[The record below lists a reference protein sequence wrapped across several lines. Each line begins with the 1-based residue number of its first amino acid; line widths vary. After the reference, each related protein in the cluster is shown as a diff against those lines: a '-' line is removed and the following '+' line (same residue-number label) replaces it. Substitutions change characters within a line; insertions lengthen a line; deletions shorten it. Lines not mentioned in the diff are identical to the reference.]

1 MPLFRYK
8 ILNDN
13 GKVEKGVAELP
24 FPDVTPAIRYL
35 ERQGGVVLNI
45 RRLDPISSAITKIAT
60 YGAARI
66 KRTDMAEFFNNLAIQ
81 LKAGVPVLDAINEI
95 LEDTTTPMLKMV
107 LRFIKIDI
115 ESGQTFAESLAR
127 HPKVFPPLILNL
139 ARIGEE
145 TGNLDEM
152 LMRAST
158 HLRHIQEI
166 ISSTR
171 RSLMYPSFLLFMV
184 FGSAVFW
191 FYYVVPKLVELFKDM
206 GVELPFLTRAL
217 IYVADWVQSYLGI
230 TLMSIA
236 VAVALIIIIRKKNL
250 TFRYFTD
257 LILLKTPIISDI
269 MQTSIVARICE
280 YLGILTA
287 AGIGVVKTFEIIRD
301 SMTNAVVQHKLKLAE
316 NAVRGG
322 NSISDAFRQ
331 VKVLHPFAIRMIT
344 IGEISGRI
352 DEQTA
357 YVADVYRDK
366 LNAMVEV
373 LGKTLEPI
381 MLVIMGLIFGAVMG
395 GLLLPIYDLVS
406 KMNA

>member
-1 MPLFRYK
+1 MELGRE
-8 ILNDN
+8 ND
-13 GKVEKGVAELP
+13 
-24 FPDVTPAIRYL
+24 PDKRMDLIR
-35 ERQGGVVLNI
+35 
-45 RRLDPISSAITKIAT
+45 SM
-60 YGAARI
+60 ARNV
-66 KRTDMAEFFNNLAIQ
+66 RTDTPRTLDWAMGLENPDERRAA
-81 LKAGVPVLDAINEI
+81 LDAINEI

-236 VAVALIIIIRKKNL
+236 VAVALIIIIRI
-250 TFRYFTD
+250 F
-257 LILLKTPIISDI
+257 LK
-269 MQTSIVARICE
+269 
-280 YLGILTA
+280 
-287 AGIGVVKTFEIIRD
+287 
-301 SMTNAVVQHKLKLAE
+301 
-316 NAVRGG
+316 
-322 NSISDAFRQ
+322 
-331 VKVLHPFAIRMIT
+331 
-344 IGEISGRI
+344 
-352 DEQTA
+352 
-357 YVADVYRDK
+357 
-366 LNAMVEV
+366 
-373 LGKTLEPI
+373 
-381 MLVIMGLIFGAVMG
+381 
-395 GLLLPIYDLVS
+395 
-406 KMNA
+406 

>member
-1 MPLFRYK
+1 
-8 ILNDN
+8 
-13 GKVEKGVAELP
+13 
-24 FPDVTPAIRYL
+24 
-35 ERQGGVVLNI
+35 
-45 RRLDPISSAITKIAT
+45 
-60 YGAARI
+60 
-66 KRTDMAEFFNNLAIQ
+66 
-81 LKAGVPVLDAINEI
+81 
-95 LEDTTTPMLKMV
+95 
-107 LRFIKIDI
+107 
-115 ESGQTFAESLAR
+115 
-127 HPKVFPPLILNL
+127 
-139 ARIGEE
+139 
-145 TGNLDEM
+145 
-152 LMRAST
+152 
-158 HLRHIQEI
+158 
-166 ISSTR
+166 
-171 RSLMYPSFLLFMV
+171 
-184 FGSAVFW
+184 
-191 FYYVVPKLVELFKDM
+191 
-206 GVELPFLTRAL
+206 
-217 IYVADWVQSYLGI
+217 
-230 TLMSIA
+230 
-236 VAVALIIIIRKKNL
+236 
-250 TFRYFTD
+250 
-257 LILLKTPIISDI
+257 